1 MARDEAVLDLWRADM
16 DALHVLDL
24 VAPVVTSTARFAHLV
39 MVAKAGNQF
48 ALELAT
54 WMQVDGVVDGFVGHG
69 FFRVVGPKDLQFE
82 RYLLR
87 RPEQF

>member
-1 MARDEAVLDLWRADM
+1 M

-24 VAPVVTSTARFAHLV
+24 IAPVVTPTARLAHLV
-39 MVAKAGNQF
+39 AVAKAGNQF
-48 ALELAT
+48 TLEFAAGVH
-54 WMQVDGVVDGFVGHG
+54 VDGVVDGLMGHRFLG
-69 FFRVVGPKDLQFE
+69 VVGPEDLQFE